1 MTPKL
6 YCLLPACTEL
16 RPGNVCTWTV
26 CPYGK
31 RVQAAPDEP
40 ENPPPVTEPRE
51 QDTAPG
57 SRAKPVIGT
66 DGTGKERRY
75 RSISAAAR
83 AHGVSANAVS
93 QAVDV
98 GCRAAGMKWRY
109 DI

>member
-6 YCLLPACTEL
+6 YCL
-16 RPGNVCTWTV
+16 RPTCVWRTADNVCGWTT

-31 RVQAAPDEP
+31 RVQAAPES
-40 ENPPPVTEPRE
+40 PPPPPAPRE

-57 SRAKPVIGT
+57 RRGNPVIGT

-98 GCRAAGMKWRY
+98 GCRAAGMYWRY
-109 DI
+109 DL

>member
-16 RPGNVCTWTV
+16 RPGNFCPWTV
-26 CPYGK
+26 CPKGM
-31 RVQAAPDEP
+31 RVQAAPES
-40 ENPPPVTEPRE
+40 PPQPPAPRE

-57 SRAKPVIGT
+57 RRGTPVIGT
-66 DGTGKERRY
+66 DDKGKERRY

-98 GCRAAGMKWRY
+98 GCRAAGMYWRY
-109 DI
+109 DL

>member
-6 YCLLPACTEL
+6 YCLRPACVWRTAD
-16 RPGNVCTWTV
+16 NVCTWTV

-31 RVQAAPDEP
+31 RVQAAPES
-40 ENPPPVTEPRE
+40 PPQPPAPRE
-51 QDTAPG
+51 QDTVRG
-57 SRAKPVIGT
+57 RRGTPVIGT
-66 DGTGKERRY
+66 DGTGKEHRY

-98 GCRAAGMKWRY
+98 GCRAAGMYWRY
-109 DI
+109 DL